1 VNERP
6 EQPDTPDDSAAAEAG
21 GPGRAGRR
29 WNTTG
34 GPQRVWRE
42 QVLIRA
48 DEIAALAH
56 RLAVDESVTPDPGGT
71 PDGVT
76 PPDGVI
82 TSLEATAPDGTI
94 SRDEIPGTSNS
105 GLDPV
110 LQRHLETARA
120 AALGASW
127 WPSHA
132 HARMERAV
140 GSVHAAEA
148 VLLSHSPDDY
158 LRGQL
163 PGLIAHVQAHL
174 PPLHP
179 ERVRAQE
186 LAVLYLPADDGTPP
200 RVADRPISAEDRE
213 ALIEANREASWASRR
228 EYQRLRSFRTAVV
241 LTALAMLLLAV
252 GLALVSARH
261 PSWMPLCFTPQGA
274 NAVVCP
280 TTTSSTGE
288 TDPDAPS
295 VTGVATAIGETARS
309 ADAAVV
315 MLVGLA
321 GAAVTGTAAL
331 RQMRGT
337 STPFA
342 VPMALLLLK
351 LPTGALTAFLGLLLL
366 HGDFVPGLTALDSS
380 GQILAWALVFGAAQQ
395 LVTGLV
401 DRKAQSVLD
410 SVGSAPMTEQE

>member
-1 VNERP
+1 VTDQLERA
-6 EQPDTPDDSAAAEAG
+6 DTSDESAATGAP
-21 GPGRAGRR
+21 GPSPRR
-29 WNTTG
+29 RRPRTKA

-42 QVLIRA
+42 QVLIRV
-48 DEIAALAH
+48 DEIAAVAH
-56 RLAVDESVTPDPGGT
+56 RLAVGEAATPGPGGT
-71 PDGVT
+71 SGGAST
-76 PPDGVI
+76 PDGVI
-82 TSLEATAPDGTI
+82 TPHEAATPDGTTA
-94 SRDEIPGTSNS
+94 PGGSPGVSNS
-105 GLDPV
+105 DLDLV

-127 WPSHA
+127 WPAHA

-158 LRGQL
+158 LRGQM

-179 ERVRAQE
+179 QRVRAEE
-186 LAVLYLPADDGTPP
+186 LAVLYLPADDGTPA
-200 RVADRPISAEDRE
+200 RVADAISTEDRE
-213 ALIEANREASWASRR
+213 ALVEANREASWASRR
-228 EYQRLRSFRTAVV
+228 EFTRLRSFRAAVV
-241 LTALAMLLLAV
+241 ITALAMLLLAV

-261 PSWMPLCFTPQGA
+261 PSWMPLCFAPQGS

-280 TTTSSTGE
+280 TTTSPTE
-288 TDPDAPS
+288 ATDPDAPS
-295 VTGVATAIGETARS
+295 VTGVATAIAETARS

-331 RQMRGT
+331 RQLRGT

>member
-1 VNERP
+1 VTDQLERA
-6 EQPDTPDDSAAAEAG
+6 DTSDESAATGAP
-21 GPGRAGRR
+21 GPSPRR
-29 WNTTG
+29 RSPRTKA

-42 QVLIRA
+42 QVLIRV
-48 DEIAALAH
+48 DEIAAVAH
-56 RLAVDESVTPDPGGT
+56 RLAVGEAATPDPGGT
-71 PDGVT
+71 SGGAST
-76 PPDGVI
+76 PDGVI
-82 TSLEATAPDGTI
+82 TSHGGATPDGTTA
-94 SRDEIPGTSNS
+94 PGESPGVS
-105 GLDPV
+105 DSDLDLV
-110 LQRHLETARA
+110 LHRHLETARA
-120 AALGASW
+120 AALGAAW
-127 WPSHA
+127 WPAHA

-158 LRGQL
+158 LRGQM

-179 ERVRAQE
+179 QRVRAEE
-186 LAVLYLPADDGTPP
+186 LAVLYLPADDGTPA
-200 RVADRPISAEDRE
+200 RVADAISTEDRE

-228 EYQRLRSFRTAVV
+228 EFTRLRSFRAAVV
-241 LTALAMLLLAV
+241 ITALAMLLLAV

-261 PSWMPLCFTPQGA
+261 PSWMPLCFAPQGA

-295 VTGVATAIGETARS
+295 VTGVAAAIGETARS